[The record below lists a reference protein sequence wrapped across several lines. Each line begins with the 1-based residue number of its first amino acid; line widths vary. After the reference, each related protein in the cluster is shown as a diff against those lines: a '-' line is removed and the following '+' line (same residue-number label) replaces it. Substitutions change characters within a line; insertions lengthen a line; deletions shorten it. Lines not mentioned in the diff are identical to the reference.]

1 MTASSVRYWQR
12 MAETGYAHITLLP
25 QLGILDLDL
34 TGEPDM
40 SETQPGLVSALSR
53 DVFFGMRIR
62 TVLKNLGYE
71 MKLCKTEEELVDAT
85 PGAIMALVDFNI
97 PVDWD
102 ALESV
107 LKGEVPVLAFGS
119 HTNVDGFRAA
129 KAAGVTRVVSNG
141 EFSRRLPAL
150 LTQYRRNGGE
160 MAEE

>member
-1 MTASSVRYWQR
+1 MT
-12 MAETGYAHITLLP
+12 ENH
-25 QLGILDLDL
+25 
-34 TGEPDM
+34 
-40 SETQPGLVSALSR
+40 PGTVAALSR

-62 TVLKNLGYE
+62 TVLNQLGYDL
-71 MKLCKTEEELVDAT
+71 KLCNTEQQLAESTA
-85 PGAIMALVDFNI
+85 GAIAVLVDFNI

-102 ALESV
+102 ALTGV
-107 LKGEVPVLAFGS
+107 LTSDAPVIAFGS

-160 MAEE
+160 IAEV